1 MSESPKS
8 PTTPGKAWNAL
19 ESAGAIPAQHRTRP
33 PKIVPKRKVS
43 LVRALEGYL
52 DDHPEYLEHV
62 IMGIIHKARQGDVKC
77 AALLFDRLDGAVV
90 RQVESR
96 SEVVHVKRL
105 GFLEPES
112 EVIDVEGGPNTP
124 IELDE

>member
-1 MSESPKS
+1 MSESPDP
-8 PTTPGKAWNAL
+8 PTTPGKAWKAL

-33 PKIVPKRKVS
+33 PKVVPKRPVS
-43 LVRALEGYL
+43 LVRALKGYL
-52 DDHPEYLEHV
+52 SDHPEYLEHV
-62 IMGIIHKARQGDVKC
+62 IMGLIHKARQGDVKC